1 MATGIGSVSVTVDNV
16 RLNDYFHAEDKSKIG
31 PNKVRTPLT
40 VRVLRVSRVPCLDL
54 CMSCAALCVNADT
67 RVRLRTDGRVSA
79 RDVRSWYARVMCAH
93 NVRS

>member
-40 VRVLRVSRVPCLDL
+40 VRVLRVSR
-54 CMSCAALCVNADT
+54 ALCVGLCTPCADVCP
-67 RVRLRTDGRVSA
+67 RVMCA
-79 RDVRSWYARVMCAH
+79 RDVRS
-93 NVRS
+93 